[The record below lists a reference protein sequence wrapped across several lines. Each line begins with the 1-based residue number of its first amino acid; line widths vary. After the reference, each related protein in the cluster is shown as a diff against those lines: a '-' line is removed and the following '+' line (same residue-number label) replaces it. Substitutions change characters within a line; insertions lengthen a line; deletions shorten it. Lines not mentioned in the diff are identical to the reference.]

1 MNYGIYKGSRDA
13 SWRCLIDCHISTLP
27 VKPVRIARQYG
38 LICKDSARLLQEN
51 ETGKIVRRR
60 SGEIQIF
67 LRPDLPAPEKR
78 FTVMHELGHYLL
90 GHLGDEPLSR
100 SYSTITQPEEYA
112 AERFAVGVLMP
123 ACVLWGI
130 QTFDAETI
138 SQICNVPQTV
148 AQRRSDRLRIL
159 RKRGKFLTSPL
170 EQQVFQQ
177 FSNFISSTKFD
188 KNITI

>member
-1 MNYGIYKGSRDA
+1 MNYGIYKGARDA
-13 SWRCLIDCHISTLP
+13 SWRCLIDCNISELP
-27 VKPVRIARQYG
+27 VKPVQIARQYG
-38 LICKDSARLLQEN
+38 LTCKDSARFLQVDEA
-51 ETGKIVRRR
+51 GKIIRR
-60 SGEIQIF
+60 SSGDVQIL
-67 LRPDLPAPEKR
+67 LRPDAPVSGKR

-100 SYSTITQPEEYA
+100 SQSTITQPEEYA

-130 QTFDAETI
+130 GAFDAETI
-138 SQICNVPQTV
+138 ARLCNVSPEA
-148 AQRRSDRLRIL
+148 AQRRAERLRLL

-177 FSNFISSTKFD
+177 FKDFIA
-188 KNITI
+188 KNKG

>member
-60 SGEIQIF
+60 SGEIQIL

-112 AERFAVGVLMP
+112 AERFAVGVL
-123 ACVLWGI
+123 
-130 QTFDAETI
+130 TFDAETI
-138 SQICNVPQTV
+138 SQICNVPQIV

-177 FSNFISSTKFD
+177 FSNFINSTKFD

>member
-38 LICKDSARLLQEN
+38 LICKDSARLLQEI

-60 SGEIQIF
+60 SGEIQIL

-138 SQICNVPQTV
+138 ARLCNVSPEA
-148 AQRRSDRLRIL
+148 AQRRSERLRLL

-177 FSNFISSTKFD
+177 FKDFIA
-188 KNITI
+188 KNKG